1 MSSVAEPPKAAICV
15 IANEVLSGKTL
26 DTNSNHI
33 AKFLFSRGIDLI
45 RVSVIP
51 DEMDV
56 IVETVRKFSDLVGPS
71 GYVFTTGGIGPT
83 HDDITYEGIANA
95 FNVPLELHEPTKQ
108 ALEDLLTKSKRAI
121 DLNQDILRMA
131 TFPKGCDILTTTTWV
146 PIVKMHN
153 VYVFPGIPNLMKQ
166 MLEANADHF
175 KGIPIHQAIARTK
188 QLEGLLAPAL
198 KAVAKEFPSVM
209 IGSYVNHKEEG
220 VSFKDRTYNVQ
231 VTLYSRVESDI
242 REALPKVVAAIEGW
256 VVEDV
261 DAKQDRAHL

>member
-56 IVETVRKFSDLVGPS
+56 IVETVESVLRM
-71 GYVFTTGGIGPT
+71 TTLRM
-83 HDDITYEGIANA
+83 ANA

-261 DAKQDRAHL
+261 DAKQE